1 VDENGVPAPAARGPL
16 GFARQ
21 LANRAFTET
30 VPIPE
35 GDGHGPGHEAV
46 EGNGHGAIEGGEH
59 AAIGSH
65 EEQ

>member
-1 VDENGVPAPAARGPL
+1 MPAPAARGPL
-16 GFARQ
+16 GYARK

-30 VPIPE
+30 IPIPA
-35 GDGHGPGHEAV
+35 GNGHGPGHEAV
-46 EGNGHGAIEGGEH
+46 EGDGHGEIEGGEH